1 MNRDSLL
8 LLKRLLE
15 LAELQRKA
23 VCERRFDDAAEIQE
37 KRNAVFNEIQN
48 IDINVLSSI
57 PASQQFDK
65 IAATEIIENLFS
77 IDNEIKTFIYAEM
90 ESLSK
95 KLRVIQKIQGAMAD
109 PAEYKK
115 AGKNLNITA

>member
-8 LLKRLLE
+8 LFRRLLE

-23 VCERRFDDAAEIQE
+23 VLEQRFDDAAEIQE

-48 IDINVLSSI
+48 IDINALSNI
-57 PASQQFDK
+57 PSSQQFDK
-65 IAATEIIENLFS
+65 SAAAEIIENLFS
-77 IDNEIKTFIYAEM
+77 IDNEIKTLIQAEM
-90 ESLSK
+90 KSLSE
-95 KLRVIQKIQGAMAD
+95 KLRVIQKIQKAAAD

>member
-8 LLKRLLE
+8 LFRRLLE

-23 VCERRFDDAAEIQE
+23 VQEQRFDDAAEIQI
-37 KRNAVFNEIQN
+37 KRDAVFDKIQN
-48 IDINVLSSI
+48 IDINVLSNV

-65 IAATEIIENLFS
+65 IAATKIIENLFS
-77 IDNEIKTFIYAEM
+77 IDNEIKALIQAEM
-90 ESLSK
+90 KSLSE

-109 PAEYKK
+109 PVEYKK
-115 AGKNLNITA
+115 AGKNLNISA

>member
-8 LLKRLLE
+8 LFRRLLE

-23 VCERRFDDAAEIQE
+23 VLEQRFDDAAEIQE

-48 IDINVLSSI
+48 IDINALSSI

-65 IAATEIIENLFS
+65 SAAAEIIENLFS
-77 IDNEIKTFIYAEM
+77 IDNEIKTLIRAEM
-90 ESLSK
+90 KSLSE
-95 KLRVIQKIQGAMAD
+95 KLRVIQKIQKAAAD
-109 PAEYKK
+109 PAEYKR

>member
-1 MNRDSLL
+1 MITLF
-8 LLKRLLE
+8 KRLLE

-23 VCERRFDDAAEIQE
+23 VCEQRFDDAVEIQE

-48 IDINVLSSI
+48 IDINAFSNI
-57 PASQQFDK
+57 PDSQQFDK

-77 IDNEIKTFIYAEM
+77 IDNEIKSLIQTEM
-90 ESLSK
+90 KSVSE
-95 KLRVIQKIQGAMAD
+95 KLRVVQKIQGAMAD

-115 AGKNLNITA
+115 AGKNLNISA